1 MSNGLDTRRIA
12 RAGSLDTPSILR
24 RKPSMARN
32 IMRRNRHNRHAAPA
46 RNQWGGAVWKINGII
61 KTAFA
66 IIGALVFLA
75 LGIVIFKG
83 F

>member
-1 MSNGLDTRRIA
+1 MNRINPKRLG
-12 RAGSLDTPSILR
+12 RAGSLDTPSIVR
-24 RKPSMARN
+24 RQPKLARE
-32 IMRRNRHNRHAAPA
+32 IRARRLHTAAPA
-46 RNQWGGAVWKINGII
+46 RNQWGGAVWKINSII

-66 IIGALVFLA
+66 IIGALVFLT